1 MRRLLAITLL
11 TAFIPVSLLGYA
23 GFAVLGIHS
32 HCDCHLAS
40 GNNTG
45 GQNRQPACTHHRH
58 GDHHQSRDALKKTAG
73 NSEPQSS
80 PKQSN
85 SPSQESEECVLC
97 QFLRYAKIQVA
108 YALPATQVTP
118 LVLQRLFFSED
129 FLVVFD
135 YTLRPI
141 PRGPPAIISS

>member
-1 MRRLLAITLL
+1 MRRFLVITLL

-23 GFAVLGIHS
+23 GFSVLGIHS
-32 HCDCHLAS
+32 HCDCHFAS

-45 GQNRQPACTHHRH
+45 GHNRQLACTHHRH
-58 GDHHQSRDALKKTAG
+58 GDHHQSRDTLKKTVG
-73 NSEPQSS
+73 NRGPQSS
-80 PKQSN
+80 PGQSN

-97 QFLRYAKIQVA
+97 QFLRYAKIQVVH
-108 YALPATQVTP
+108 ALPATQVTP
-118 LVLQRLFFSED
+118 LVVQRLFFSED

-141 PRGPPAIISS
+141 PRGPPAIIS

>member
-45 GQNRQPACTHHRH
+45 GQNRQPACIHHRH

-73 NSEPQSS
+73 NREP
-80 PKQSN
+80 
-85 SPSQESEECVLC
+85 
-97 QFLRYAKIQVA
+97 
-108 YALPATQVTP
+108 
-118 LVLQRLFFSED
+118 
-129 FLVVFD
+129 
-135 YTLRPI
+135 
-141 PRGPPAIISS
+141 